1 VTGDDVDAHL
11 PTRRSAC
18 YILAMRKRVVLLGI
32 GAAATLA
39 SGACG
44 NDNDRAATRIQVID
58 SAYSQSW
65 QPMEDTGTVY
75 RIAIISPLGTDTVRN
90 VIPPAPIVV
99 GDSLVIGL
107 LQASEDSATPQR
119 QVFRLRLGQHQVETT
134 PLPEDVWPSYQD
146 VLVSPDGRYIAY
158 VGEDTTPANPGTYG
172 IVRELRT
179 GAIVVK
185 GPGGGGC
192 DCDEDYN
199 HARWFPP
206 DSFEIA
212 VAHRNSSGGWQRFSG
227 KASASRVHVDTLTDE
242 PDWH

>member
-1 VTGDDVDAHL
+1 MHT
-11 PTRRSAC
+11 
-18 YILAMRKRVVLLGI
+18 RVVLI
-32 GAAATLA
+32 GVGVGAVAL
-39 SGACG
+39 SGACNRG
-44 NDNDRAATRIQVID
+44 EDRSSTRIRVID
-58 SAYSQSW
+58 STYTESW

-75 RIAIISPLGTDTVRN
+75 RLEIVSPLGADTIRN

-99 GDSLVIGL
+99 GDTLVIGL
-107 LQASEDSATPQR
+107 IQVSEDSSTPQR
-119 QVFRLRLGQHQVETT
+119 QIFRLRLGQHHIETG
-134 PLPEDVWPSYQD
+134 PLPADVWSSYQD
-146 VLVSPDGRYIAY
+146 VLVSPDGRFIAY

-172 IVRELRT
+172 IVRALKT
-179 GAIVVK
+179 GQIVVR

-199 HARWFPP
+199 HARWFAP

-212 VAHRNSSGGWQRFSG
+212 VAHSNSGGGWQRFSG

>member
-1 VTGDDVDAHL
+1 MKIRAAL
-11 PTRRSAC
+11 L
-18 YILAMRKRVVLLGI
+18 LA
-32 GAAATLA
+32 GAAASVA
-39 SGACG
+39 SGACNG
-44 NDNDRAATRIQVID
+44 DDDRSATRIQVID
-58 SAYSQSW
+58 SAYTESW

-75 RIAIISPLGTDTVRN
+75 RIAIISRLGADTVRS

-99 GDSLVIGL
+99 GDTLVLGL
-107 LQASEDSATPQR
+107 VQLSEDSSTPQR
-119 QVFRLRLGQHQVETT
+119 QIFRLRLGKHRVETS
-134 PLPEDVWPSYQD
+134 PIPGDVWPSYQD
-146 VLVSPDGRYIAY
+146 LLISPDGRYLAY

-172 IVRELRT
+172 VVRDLKT
-179 GAIVVK
+179 GAIVVR

-199 HARWFPP
+199 HARWFAP

-212 VAHRNSSGGWQRFSG
+212 VAHNNSGGGWQRLSG

>member
-1 VTGDDVDAHL
+1 MKIRAAL
-11 PTRRSAC
+11 L
-18 YILAMRKRVVLLGI
+18 LA
-32 GAAATLA
+32 GAVASVA
-39 SGACG
+39 SGACTG
-44 NDNDRAATRIQVID
+44 DDDRSATRIQVID
-58 SAYSQSW
+58 SAYTESW

-75 RIAIISPLGTDTVRN
+75 RIAIISRLGADTVRS

-99 GDSLVIGL
+99 GDTLVLGL
-107 LQASEDSATPQR
+107 VQLSEDSSTPQR
-119 QVFRLRLGQHQVETT
+119 QIFRLRLGKHRVETS
-134 PLPEDVWPSYQD
+134 PIPGDVWPSYQD
-146 VLVSPDGRYIAY
+146 LLISPDGRYLAY

-172 IVRELRT
+172 VVRDLKT
-179 GAIVVK
+179 GAIVVR

-199 HARWFPP
+199 HARWFAP

-212 VAHRNSSGGWQRFSG
+212 VAHNNSGGGWQRLSG